1 MEKYDD
7 IHDLESYVIT
17 IRRKDD
23 TGKIS
28 FASPITGT
36 EKPGLSMPEMKQ
48 TEAVTAKASSALART
63 VQAPL
68 PGIIVDLNVKIGDKV
83 TDGQVVA
90 VLEAMKMENDI
101 QAECSGTVTQVHV
114 GKGES
119 VLEGTPIVT
128 ITQE

>member
-1 MEKYDD
+1 
-7 IHDLESYVIT
+7 
-17 IRRKDD
+17 
-23 TGKIS
+23 
-28 FASPITGT
+28 
-36 EKPGLSMPEMKQ
+36 MPEMKQ